1 MSRNPPGPHEVAL
14 LLAVFLGGS
23 AVLYAAG
30 RVDPDPRGMP
40 VLGCDREQGGVC
52 KEIWVDRAE
61 PQIRYLELEATGG
74 KRVLLPITLA
84 NVRGRKGVIEVE
96 SITGAQFKN
105 APTLKSYDQ
114 ITLAEEDKVVAYYGG
129 GKLYATPDRA
139 EPFL

>member
-1 MSRNPPGPHEVAL
+1 
-14 LLAVFLGGS
+14 
-23 AVLYAAG
+23 
-30 RVDPDPRGMP
+30 MP
-40 VLGCDREQGGVC
+40 VLGCDRQQGGVC

-84 NVRGRKGVIEVE
+84 NVRGKKGVIEVE

-114 ITLAEEDKVVAYYGG
+114 ITLAEEDKVVAYYGA